1 MTGRLN
7 PRRYDLG
14 ELRDAVRKPPRE
26 RTVGDSAANTD
37 RGAARSPRD
46 RSSHASE
53 DAGRTV
59 PVEPITE
66 TRPPEAATDASRPRS
81 SDDSEASI
89 ENRSRPASGGASDR
103 SAVRGTGPMSDSHSR
118 EPSGDSTARTA
129 NRTPPADAADVEAY
143 LRSRHQR
150 RADGR
155 TAQEVQRDSDRRPSR
170 GDARNG
176 DREQRA
182 ESASAEFNR
191 TPNAT
196 ALLAEL
202 SGPAVS
208 KPYLD
213 RLPDAY
219 TAQLEIF
226 EWLEWML
233 AATGHDGTLTALAY
247 YESIGWLSE
256 RSREALEDVVAGL
269 SAPQATGQTL
279 SIDDHRE
286 SLVHVA
292 RLAGRL
298 RQ

>member
-14 ELRDAVRKPPRE
+14 ELRDAVRKPPHE
-26 RTVGDSAANTD
+26 RTVGDHAPVID
-37 RGAARSPRD
+37 RDVARSPRD
-46 RSSHASE
+46 RSRRDKSE
-53 DAGRTV
+53 DADADRTV

-66 TRPPEAATDASRPRS
+66 TRPRRTATEASQPRPSDDPEAPPEERS
-81 SDDSEASI
+81 QS
-89 ENRSRPASGGASDR
+89 ASDADR
-103 SAVRGTGPMSDSHSR
+103 EGTAVRGTHPPTEASEST
-118 EPSGDSTARTA
+118 TARGD
-129 NRTPPADAADVEAY
+129 RTPSADAADVEAY
-143 LRSRHQR
+143 LRSRHRR

-155 TAQEVQRDSDRRPSR
+155 ASRDAPRESERRPSR

-176 DREQRA
+176 DRERRT
-182 ESASAEFNR
+182 ESAPEEFGR

-208 KPYLD
+208 KPYLE

-219 TAQLEIF
+219 TAQLEVF

-233 AATGHDGTLTALAY
+233 AAAGHDGTLSALAY

-269 SAPQATGQTL
+269 SAPQATGRTL
-279 SIDDHRE
+279 GIDDHRE

-292 RLAGRL
+292 RLAGRI
-298 RQ
+298 RR